1 MSKEREVLKE
11 ATGRQGAYRART
23 RKALLKSAQEVLAE
37 VGLTATIEDLAS
49 KAEVSPATI
58 YNHFGSKELYLKEA
72 MTDIWEEAL
81 LQAYSGR
88 SPGEGIET
96 KLDVCRKLFR
106 INQSNSLL
114 GRVLSKTLSDGS
126 FVIEALR
133 PNAETSFKDAARKG
147 GLNLKDFDTRM
158 EVWSHALVGIFQ
170 GVFVTKKMSP
180 KDADKALSISL
191 SIWGFDEKL
200 AEKLTTKPISS

>member
-1 MSKEREVLKE
+1 MSKERDVLKE
-11 ATGRQGAYRART
+11 APGRQDAYRART
-23 RKALLKSAQEVLAE
+23 RKALLKNAQEVLAE
-37 VGLTATIEDLAS
+37 IGPAATIEDLAS

-58 YNHFGSKELYLKEA
+58 YNHFESKELYLKEA
-72 MTDIWEEAL
+72 LTDIWEEAL
-81 LQAYSGR
+81 LQAYDGR

-106 INQSNSLL
+106 INQTNSLL

-133 PNAETSFKDAARKG
+133 PNAENSFKDAARKV

-191 SIWGFDEKL
+191 SIWGLDEKL